1 MYRSLVFFY
10 NRINL
15 AETTVI
21 PRAGPVLQDLRPETV
36 KAEQL
41 KMKME
46 KSTTQILSQAAA
58 SRVAKLSRMKP
69 TDESESDDSEDDDY
83 LNQMR
88 ISMKKE

>member
-1 MYRSLVFFY
+1 MTEF
-10 NRINL
+10 NL
-15 AETTVI
+15 AKTTII

-36 KAEQL
+36 NAEQL

-58 SRVAKLSRMKP
+58 NRVAKLSRMR
-69 TDESESDDSEDDDY
+69 TTNESGSDDSEDDDY

-88 ISMKKE
+88 ISLKKD